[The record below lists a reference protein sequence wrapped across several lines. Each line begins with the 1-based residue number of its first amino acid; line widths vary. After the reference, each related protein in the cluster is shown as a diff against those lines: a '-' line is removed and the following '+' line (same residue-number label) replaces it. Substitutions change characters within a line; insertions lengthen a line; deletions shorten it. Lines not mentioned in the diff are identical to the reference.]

1 MSQTLVFKSK
11 MLFLKKL
18 DLKRNLSKNKI
29 VDKIV
34 DKTVDTYLEITDE
47 KVTDSVKTFDKNDLL
62 STLAAVGNRIHTDL
76 QTP

>member
-1 MSQTLVFKSK
+1 MP
-11 MLFLKKL
+11 
-18 DLKRNLSKNKI
+18 KNKI
-29 VDKIV
+29 VDKTV